1 MNPLKSLRF
10 FLLLILG
17 IVMAVSHLPAA
28 EVAVSSPAKS
38 SDPKEVKPAASK
50 PAFKRPP
57 YNPVSRWKEDWSG
70 LKGVD
75 RAQTGDPFDPLKF
88 IPLNADGS
96 IWLSLGGGL
105 RVRLE
110 SFRNFGFAPQN
121 DDSYLLYHLLL
132 HADLHITNF
141 VRVFVEGIDAE
152 HSLATCPAACARRT
166 STLPT

>member
-1 MNPLKSLRF
+1 MIPSKILRSF
-10 FLLLILG
+10 VLTALCIG
-17 IVMAVSHLPAA
+17 AAVSHLAAA
-28 EVAVSSPAKS
+28 ELAASSPSNS
-38 SDPKEVKPAASK
+38 SDPKEMKPAASK
-50 PAFKRPP
+50 PAFKRPAF
-57 YNPVSRWKEDWSG
+57 NPVSRWKEDWSG

-110 SFRNFGFAPQN
+110 SFRNFNFAPQS
-121 DDSYLLYHLLL
+121 DESYLLYHLLL

-152 HSLATCPAACARRT
+152 
-166 STLPT
+166 